1 METSKWANNLDK
13 LKTAN
18 LISVLI
24 IVFCAIFLIVLL
36 IIPVP
41 ESNKDIV
48 NFLSGSFFGSG
59 LGGVVVWG
67 RTSVGS
73 YTATLLGAFPLN
85 KTFITFNFGSNATV
99 EPAVALSRV
108 SDDFCRVQVSSSGS
122 DSDNIING
130 SFIEIRVYD

>member
-59 LGGVVVWG
+59 LGGVV
-67 RTSVGS
+67 
-73 YTATLLGAFPLN
+73 YFM
-85 KTFITFNFGSNATV
+85 FNYKRK
-99 EPAVALSRV
+99 E
-108 SDDFCRVQVSSSGS
+108 
-122 DSDNIING
+122 DS
-130 SFIEIRVYD
+130 EV